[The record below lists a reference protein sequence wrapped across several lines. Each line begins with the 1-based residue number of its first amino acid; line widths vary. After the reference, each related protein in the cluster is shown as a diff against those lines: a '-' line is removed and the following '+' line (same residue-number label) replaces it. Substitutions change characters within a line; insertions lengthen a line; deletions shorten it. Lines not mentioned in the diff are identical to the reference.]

1 MFIEQH
7 LHNNTTAILLT
18 FPRSTKVRVY
28 PCGRRRSNLIDTDG
42 NPDTVNDRYYIPFDP
57 EARLNTEFNNRRY
70 SSTNGFTQS
79 YINNNTNENDLSFTI
94 DGYNFIVDLREY
106 LEPNKS
112 IDTINAF
119 GADVIT
125 SLKLKYENENNPQA
139 AATIEKSSKIYAN
152 IKLEDTPLYVSTEDT
167 LEYNTWI
174 LRNQSVSA
182 ITDKNTNASST
193 LDMLSE
199 PARNNLSKKSNLSEA
214 YYFSGLSFSISPIT
228 ENASGANLPIRGE
241 NFIPA
246 TENQPRSQHE
256 FSLCILEKIDGIW
269 KLCEAAKLPRIEHGT
284 SDDSIELGHLNAK
297 SLKYNNNP
305 VALYELTKHGDSFML
320 KLYTAKQETEEENIE

>member
-18 FPRSTKVRVY
+18 FPQSTKVRVY

-42 NPDTVNDRYYIPFDP
+42 SSDTVNDRYYIPFDP

-79 YINNNTNENDLSFTI
+79 HINNNTNENDLSFTI
-94 DGYNFIVDLREY
+94 DGYNFIIDLREY
-106 LEPNKS
+106 LKPNELV
-112 IDTINAF
+112 DTIDAF
-119 GADVIT
+119 GAEIIT
-125 SLKLKYENENNPQA
+125 SLKSKYAEGSTDV
-139 AATIEKSSKIYAN
+139 ATIDSSSKIYAN
-152 IKLEDTPLYVSTEDT
+152 IKLEDTPLYVSTGDT

-182 ITDKNTNASST
+182 VTDQNINASST
-193 LDMLSE
+193 LDMFSGLSCD
-199 PARNNLSKKSNLSEA
+199 NLSEA
-214 YYFSGLSFSISPIT
+214 YYFSGLSFSIYPIT
-228 ENASGANLPIRGE
+228 EDVSGVNLPIRGE

-246 TENQPRSQHE
+246 TENQSRSQHE

-305 VALYELTKHGDSFML
+305 VALYELIEHGDSFML